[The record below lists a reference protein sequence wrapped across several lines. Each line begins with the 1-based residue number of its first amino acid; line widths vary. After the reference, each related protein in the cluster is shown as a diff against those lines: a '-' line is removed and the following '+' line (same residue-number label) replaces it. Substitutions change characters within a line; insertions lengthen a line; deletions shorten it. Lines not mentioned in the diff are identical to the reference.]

1 MTGSGA
7 VTLLICLFVEHENER
22 HGIAWTHC
30 NGPEQSRCR
39 PLRLRWIGPQSCN
52 VLCQDLEQSVNHHSR
67 SRYHT
72 RPSRARQKHPHDSEC
87 HGHRTLACNRLREL
101 PSQAPERLRRP
112 CSCLGCLHDP
122 VDDGNT
128 LHLIMIP
135 KSEIGDRV

>member
-1 MTGSGA
+1 MKTKDMALHGHIATALSNLDVVRYGFVGLVLKVA
-7 VTLLICLFVEHENER
+7 TCFAKTLK
-22 HGIAWTHC
+22 
-30 NGPEQSRCR
+30 
-39 PLRLRWIGPQSCN
+39 
-52 VLCQDLEQSVNHHSR
+52 QSVNHHSR

-72 RPSRARQKHPHDSEC
+72 RPSRASHIRHGTRDRQKHPHDSEC